1 MTGPTQA
8 TDGPKYADAVLE
20 GGGVRGIGHVG
31 AVSVAEKLGY
41 QWVNI
46 AGTSAGA
53 IVTSMMAAGYN
64 AAEMYEIMKDLDY
77 SRFADYEGFDWFVL
91 DQVVNMIRRGG
102 IHPGKYLEDFMRS
115 QLAQKGKHT
124 FGDLIVKGQENDPRF
139 RYRLTVIASDISTGR
154 MVRLPHDAREF
165 YGLDPDDFDIARAVR
180 MSASYPFFFIP
191 VEQQN
196 TQGNICRIIDGGM
209 LSNFPVEIFD
219 VSTEPAHPTFGF
231 RFVDALPPG
240 ADTQPDLYTPTND
253 AFQILQAMLSTVLSA
268 HDRLYL
274 EDHNY
279 VRTTSI
285 PVNGISALQ
294 FDLSKEQAETLYQNG
309 QKAAE
314 EFFATWDFDAYKA
327 TYRSDTPPPTR
338 LERLHTD
345 MQVVLRNSQ
354 QLTAAN

>member
-1 MTGPTQA
+1 MTEPTQA
-8 TDGPKYADAVLE
+8 ASSPKYADAVLE

-31 AVSVAEKLGY
+31 AISVAEKLGY

-53 IVTSMMAAGYN
+53 IVASMMAADYS
-64 AAEMYEIMKDLDY
+64 AAEMYEIMKDLNY
-77 SRFADYEGFDWFVL
+77 SRFADYEGFDWLIL
-91 DQVVNMIRRGG
+91 DQVINMIRRGG
-102 IHPGKYLEDFMRS
+102 IHPGKFLEDFMRS

-124 FGDLIVKGQENDPRF
+124 FGDLIVKGQEDDPRF

-154 MVRLPHDAREF
+154 MVRLPQDARKL
-165 YGLDPDDFDIARAVR
+165 YGLDPDEIDIARAVR

-196 TQGNICRIIDGGM
+196 TVGNICRIIDGGM

-219 VSTEPAHPTFGF
+219 VSSEPAHPTFGF
-231 RFVDALPPG
+231 RFVASLPPG
-240 ADTQPDLYTPTND
+240 ADTHPDLFAPTND

-274 EDHNY
+274 DDHNY
-279 VRTTSI
+279 VRTIPI

-309 QKAAE
+309 QKAAGD
-314 EFFATWDFDAYKA
+314 FFATWDFDAYKA
-327 TYRSDTPPPTR
+327 TYRSDTSPPTR
-338 LERLHTD
+338 LERLHSD

-354 QLTAAN
+354 QLTAAS

>member
-1 MTGPTQA
+1 
-8 TDGPKYADAVLE
+8 
-20 GGGVRGIGHVG
+20 
-31 AVSVAEKLGY
+31 
-41 QWVNI
+41 
-46 AGTSAGA
+46 
-53 IVTSMMAAGYN
+53 
-64 AAEMYEIMKDLDY
+64 
-77 SRFADYEGFDWFVL
+77 
-91 DQVVNMIRRGG
+91 
-102 IHPGKYLEDFMRS
+102 
-115 QLAQKGKHT
+115 
-124 FGDLIVKGQENDPRF
+124 
-139 RYRLTVIASDISTGR
+139 
-154 MVRLPHDAREF
+154 MVRLPQDTRKL
-165 YGLDPDDFDIARAVR
+165 YGVEPDDFDIARAVR

-196 TQGNICRIIDGGM
+196 IQGNICRIIDGGM
-209 LSNFPVEIFD
+209 LSNFPIAIFD
-219 VSTEPAHPTFGF
+219 VSTEPARPTFGF

-240 ADTQPDLYTPTND
+240 ADTQSNLYTPTND

-279 VRTTSI
+279 VRTIPI

-294 FDLSKEQAETLYQNG
+294 FDLSKDQTETLYQNG

-327 TYRSDTPPPTR
+327 AYRSDTPPPTR